1 MKKILLVCCCLGLL
15 GACASSSTMGGGMD
29 PRMSQLQIR
38 EFQTRAFQTSD
49 TLLVMKA
56 LLNVLQDDF
65 YIIKNADAALG
76 LVTATKEVDVDNR
89 GFWKR
94 AFADDN
100 DRFKKNAIVECSGT
114 VDGHGRRTRVRV
126 NFQVKTYD
134 NLGAVMGVV
143 QVQDQKFYQEFF
155 SKVDKGIFLAKEK
168 L

>member
-1 MKKILLVCCCLGLL
+1 MKKTILACSALCLLY
-15 GACASSSTMGGGMD
+15 ACSSSTLGGGID

-38 EFQTRAFQTSD
+38 EFQTRSFETAD

-76 LVTATKEVDVDNR
+76 VVTAAKEVDVDDR
-89 GFWKR
+89 GFWGK
-94 AFADDN
+94 ALSDEN
-100 DRFKKNAIVECSGT
+100 DRWKKNAVVECSGT
-114 VDGHGRRTRVRV
+114 VSGHGRQTRVRV

-134 NLGAVMGVV
+134 NLGAIMAVV

-155 SKVDKGIFLAKEK
+155 AKVDKGVFLAKEK